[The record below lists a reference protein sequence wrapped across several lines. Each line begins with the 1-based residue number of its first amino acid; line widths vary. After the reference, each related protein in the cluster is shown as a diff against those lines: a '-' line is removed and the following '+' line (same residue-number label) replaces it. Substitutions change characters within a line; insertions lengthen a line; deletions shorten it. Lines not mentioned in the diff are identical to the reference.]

1 MKKKCLLTALFG
13 SMVVCASAQISLSG
27 KVVDARTGKPVEGA
41 NVRLEQTTIGC
52 ATNPKGEFLLKDI
65 KEGTYTLRTSCLNY
79 APVTQKVSQSQKE
92 MVIRLKGTT
101 FNMDQVV
108 VTGTGTHHK
117 LKDSPVPV
125 EVISQRDLQNANPS
139 SFQDNRPICCPRK
152 VLKSS
157 GLFVL
162 LRDNAGY
169 L

>member
-79 APVTQKVSQSQKE
+79 APVTQKVSQSK
-92 MVIRLKGTT
+92 K
-101 FNMDQVV
+101 
-108 VTGTGTHHK
+108 K
-117 LKDSPVPV
+117 W
-125 EVISQRDLQNANPS
+125 
-139 SFQDNRPICCPRK
+139 
-152 VLKSS
+152 
-157 GLFVL
+157 
-162 LRDNAGY
+162 
-169 L
+169 

>member
-1 MKKKCLLTALFG
+1 MCY
-13 SMVVCASAQISLSG
+13 Q
-27 KVVDARTGKPVEGA
+27 
-41 NVRLEQTTIGC
+41 
-52 ATNPKGEFLLKDI
+52 PKGEFLLKDI

-92 MVIRLKGTT
+92 MVIRLKSTT

-139 SFQDNRPICCPRK
+139 SFQDALGETGSLYLGANHRYGNNPIRK
-152 VLKSS
+152 
-157 GLFVL
+157 
-162 LRDNAGY
+162 RTA
-169 L
+169 